1 MTLLL
6 ALLLSQ
12 DLGERVE
19 KLLPTKDEERWLSIG
34 WEPNLQGAR
43 AEAQRLGRP
52 IFLWIMDGS
61 VLGCT

>member
-1 MTLLL
+1 MNFLL
-6 ALLLSQ
+6 AILVSQ
-12 DLGERVE
+12 DLDSRVAD
-19 KLLPTKDEERWLSIG
+19 LLPKKEEERWLSIG
-34 WEPNLQGAR
+34 WEPNLQKAR